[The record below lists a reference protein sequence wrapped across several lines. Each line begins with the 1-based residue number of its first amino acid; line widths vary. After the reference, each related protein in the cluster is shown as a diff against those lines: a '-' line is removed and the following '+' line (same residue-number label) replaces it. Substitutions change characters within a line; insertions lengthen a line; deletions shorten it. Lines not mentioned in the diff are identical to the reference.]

1 MVVRFLRK
9 LSVVTYAL
17 ATETKNEWL
26 QRQLFKFS
34 NHCHISAVARE
45 KGISFRA
52 AAFMENIKSIS
63 NF

>member
-17 ATETKNEWL
+17 ATETRGEWA
-26 QRQLFKFS
+26 QRKLFKFS
-34 NHCHISAVARE
+34 NYCHISAVARE
-45 KGISFRA
+45 KGISYSA